1 MKNSLLFLN
10 CMLIEL
16 TLSGN
21 GLYFTNEIDLFNK
34 SSGIYYYELPFSK
47 DLNTVSDFI
56 LNKNNYSDNPVSY
69 KTAWPRINIGS
80 SGNPGKTIRPIT
92 YIGIGALL
100 GELILLS
107 NDFYFYPS
115 YSFKKGFFEGEDYV
129 KGTGWVFGCRKTFK
143 HSAIE
148 YGMSITTFSDRYY
161 MTDGTTTFSKIY
173 LNKKSGFHINYVHQ
187 FLYNKTPS
195 WQKLYAG
202 PTINLVEKLGFGGI
216 AGTEFR
222 LSDRFRFDIRY
233 EYSTQTN
240 QIQAGILF
248 NFQKEYFWKKH

>member
-34 SSGIYYYELPFSK
+34 SAGIYYEFPFSK
-47 DLNTVSDFI
+47 NVNISSDFI
-56 LNKNNYSDNPVSY
+56 VNKNIYSGNQAY
-69 KTAWPRINIGS
+69 NKTSWPLVNTGS
-80 SGNPGKTIRPIT
+80 SGNPEKTIRPVT
-92 YIGIGALL
+92 YIGLGALL

-107 NDFYFYPS
+107 NDIYFYPS
-115 YSFKKGFFEGEDYV
+115 YSFIKGFFEGQDYV
-129 KGTGWVFGCRKTFK
+129 KGVGWVFGCRKTFK

-148 YGMSITTFSDRYY
+148 YGISVTTFSERYY

-173 LNKKSGFHINYVHQ
+173 LDKKTGFHVNYVHQ

-202 PTINLVEKLGFGGI
+202 PTLNLVEKFGFGGI

-233 EYSTQTN
+233 EYTTQTN
-240 QIQAGILF
+240 QVQAGLIF
-248 NFQKEYFWKKH
+248 NFQKKYFWKKH